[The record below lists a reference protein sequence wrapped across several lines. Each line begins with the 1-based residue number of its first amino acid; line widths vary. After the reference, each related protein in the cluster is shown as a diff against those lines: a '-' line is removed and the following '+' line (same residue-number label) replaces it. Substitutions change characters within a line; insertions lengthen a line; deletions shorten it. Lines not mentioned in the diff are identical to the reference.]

1 MEKKYIEISELPNF
15 EITTSNGQKFV
26 LIPFEHLSDIPTTN
40 VAERKCGK
48 WVSDDDNVWWEG
60 SKTKFC
66 SCCGQGVN
74 VECIPWFKFC
84 PNCGADMRADYKTN
98 F

>member
-26 LIPFEHLSDIPTTN
+26 LLPFEHLSDIPITN
-40 VAERKCGK
+40 VVEYKCGK
-48 WVSDDDNVWWEG
+48 WVSDNNVWWEG
-60 SKTKFC
+60 SETKFC

-74 VECIPWFKFC
+74 VECIQWFKFC
-84 PNCGADMRADYKTN
+84 PNCGADMRAH
-98 F
+98 